1 MILFIGAGVSTLFGI
16 EDTKGF
22 IKTFDDRSSIGDS
35 YIYNDI
41 KTFFK
46 DDFDL
51 EILMTLLDDLA
62 KDTNNLI
69 SSMSPQTANFIIN
82 NIEKQNYIDDI
93 ELKMDVKHLLRQVKN
108 IIRRECI
115 DGEFNKRDTIMDV
128 YDRFFNTLTK
138 LPAGLYQTNISK
150 SGDNEINYFNNLKI
164 VTTNYDRCIETFLSE
179 HQINFFD
186 GVLYKFGHLI
196 YDVDSFEDVGNRVG
210 LFKLHGSIDLYN
222 IQGKIRR
229 KVYEEEIGY
238 EVIYY
243 PVEFSGYMNIIES
256 PYLELFYLFRNRL
269 NISKLWIIIGSSLRD
284 RTICSIMNDVI
295 RLKIES
301 ERPKIILVNPNK
313 KIIDR
318 LKNWGFTYLSET
330 IVQLKKYFGPDETN
344 IEILNLLTKS
354 NGVLTA

>member
-22 IKTFDDRSSIGDS
+22 IEIFDNRSNISNS
-35 YIYNDI
+35 PIYKDI

-51 EILMTLLDDLA
+51 EILMTLLDDLG

-82 NIEKQNYIDDI
+82 NTEKQNYIDDK
-93 ELKMDVKHLLRQVKN
+93 ELKLEVKHILKQVKQ

-115 DGEFNKRDTIMDV
+115 DAEFNNRDKIMDI
-128 YDRFFNTLTK
+128 YGRFFNTLSA
-138 LPAGLYQTNISK
+138 LPAGMYNTRISQ
-150 SGDNEINYFNNLKI
+150 SGDKEIKYFNNFKI
-164 VTTNYDRCIETFLSE
+164 FTTNYDRCIETFLSE
-179 HQINFFD
+179 HQIPFID
-186 GVLYKFGHLI
+186 GIEHKFG
-196 YDVDSFEDVGNRVG
+196 YSSYNVDSFNDVGERIG
-210 LFKLHGSIDLYN
+210 IFKLHGSMDLYN

-229 KVYEEEIGY
+229 KMYEDEIGD

-243 PVEFSGYMNIIES
+243 PVEFSGYRHIIES
-256 PYLELFYLFRNRL
+256 PYLELFYLFRDRL
-269 NISKLWIIIGSSLRD
+269 SKFNLWIIIGSSLRD
-284 RTICSIMNDVI
+284 RTICSIMNNI
-295 RLKIES
+295 IQLKIES
-301 ERPKIILVNPNK
+301 ERPKIILVNPDE

-318 LKNWGFTYLSET
+318 LKNWDFPYLSEK

-344 IEILNLLTKS
+344 DEILKLLT
-354 NGVLTA
+354 TA